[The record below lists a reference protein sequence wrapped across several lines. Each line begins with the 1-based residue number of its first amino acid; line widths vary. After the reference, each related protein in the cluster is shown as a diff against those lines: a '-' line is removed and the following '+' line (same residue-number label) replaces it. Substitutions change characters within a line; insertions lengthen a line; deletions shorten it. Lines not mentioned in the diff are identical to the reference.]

1 MNTTKLLVLDCKT
14 NILRKFTGRQF
25 IEAAVLDNK
34 AEDSE
39 GETLLEVW
47 LMEIEEFRK
56 D

>member
-34 AEDSE
+34 AD
-39 GETLLEVW
+39 TPLEVW
-47 LMEIEEFRK
+47 LMEIEEFRA